1 MTKNEN
7 MDNKTE
13 NKRIYSGLVVSDKMD
28 KTIVVKLVRS
38 YKHALLK
45 KVVKS
50 SKNYKVHD
58 AAKIAKI
65 GDEVEFFEGKKLSKS
80 KYMYLHRVVRG
91 N

>member
-7 MDNKTE
+7 MDNKAE

-38 YKHALLK
+38 YKHTLLK

-58 AAKIAKI
+58 EKKAAKL
-65 GDEVEFFEGKKLSKS
+65 GDKVEFFEGRKLSKS
-80 KYMYLHRVVRG
+80 KYMYLHRVVEG
-91 N
+91 S